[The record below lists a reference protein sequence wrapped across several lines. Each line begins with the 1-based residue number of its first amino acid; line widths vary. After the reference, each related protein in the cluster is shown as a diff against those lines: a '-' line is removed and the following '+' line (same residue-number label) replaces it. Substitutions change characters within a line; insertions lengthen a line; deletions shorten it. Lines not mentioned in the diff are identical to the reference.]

1 MKFLNMFNKKKEEK
15 PQELYEEPP
24 VTASITYSV
33 DNTGEMFVDV
43 NMEDFNDQS
52 INGLSTIISM
62 LSTIKCTLITLEMIK
77 NAFAEEE
84 KFEEYIELIT
94 QVTLKNEAV
103 ATSDKSDEDS
113 KEEPYIKPS
122 DML

>member
-1 MKFLNMFNKKKEEK
+1 MKFLNIFNKKKEEP
-15 PQELYEEPP
+15 PQEKQEESPL
-24 VTASITYSV
+24 VASVTYSI

-43 NMEDFNDQS
+43 SMEDFGEEA

-62 LSTIKCTLITLEMIK
+62 ISTVKCTLITLEMIR
-77 NAFAEEE
+77 NAFAEEG
-84 KFEEYIELIT
+84 KFEEYLELIT
-94 QVTLKNEAV
+94 QVTLKNEV
-103 ATSDKSDEDS
+103 AAASDKSKN

>member
-15 PQELYEEPP
+15 PQEVYEEPP

>member
-1 MKFLNMFNKKKEEK
+1 MKFLNIFKKKQEQ
-15 PQELYEEPP
+15 PQNETP
-24 VTASITYSV
+24 VVASITYSI

-62 LSTIKCTLITLEMIK
+62 ISTVKCTLITLEMIK
-77 NAFAEEE
+77 NAFAEEG
-84 KFEEYIELIT
+84 KFEEYLDLIT
-94 QVTLKNEAV
+94 QVTLKNEVAAV
-103 ATSDKSDEDS
+103 SDKNNESN